1 MNSNPLQALLGILNK
16 LNPKQKIMLGGG
28 VLLTLAL
35 LAVLMFFLNEPNY
48 ATLYS
53 GLSQEDAG
61 KVVEHLNSSKILF
74 KLDDNGQT
82 IKVPREKVYELRL
95 TLASKGIPSSGVI
108 GYEIFDKTTMGMSEF
123 MQKLNYKRALEGEL
137 ARTIQQQDGIVGVRV
152 HIVLPQKTIFK
163 EEEKQPTASVVLKLR
178 NNSAPGKEN
187 IQSIVN
193 LLCGSVEGLQPT
205 KVSVIDTRGRIL
217 NTETDEGPLAF
228 ASSKQYEIKRS
239 VENYLVQ
246 KAQTILD
253 NVLGYGNAMV
263 QITADINFDQVE
275 RSLEQYDPDS
285 QVAVSEQTIKTNN
298 SGRQQSD
305 TSSANNENSLTNY
318 EISKTIQKVVEG
330 SGNIKRLSVAAVI
343 NDIPK
348 EVKKGNKVETVFEPR
363 PQEQIK
369 KLEEIVR
376 NAVGIDVTRND
387 QFSIVNIPFETKINE
402 QVDEQG
408 AAGALPNANEMINL
422 VFIVV
427 AIISSLLVLKSLM
440 KRLKSERIVIGTVS
454 AGGAG
459 GGNYSFSDES
469 MASLPSG
476 SEKKSLQASSSQQTI
491 STGAKRKKMLLP
503 VGDIE
508 DEISDEAMLKKNQ
521 QEKIINY
528 VAKNP
533 MDAAKLINAWMH
545 EDEI

>member
-1 MNSNPLQALLGILNK
+1 MNSNPLQAFIGIINK

-28 VLLTLAL
+28 ILLTLAL

-48 ATLYS
+48 TTLYS

-61 KVVEHLNSSKILF
+61 KVVEHLNSQKILF

-82 IKVPREKVYELRL
+82 IKVPKEKVYELRL
-95 TLASKGIPSSGVI
+95 TLAGKGIPSSGVI
-108 GYEIFDKTTMGMSEF
+108 GYEIFDKSTIGMSEF

-137 ARTIQQQDGIVGVRV
+137 ARTIQQQDGIAGVRV
-152 HIVLPQKTIFK
+152 HIVLPQKTIFR
-163 EEEKQPTASVVLKLR
+163 EEEKQPTASVVLKLKT
-178 NNSAPGKEN
+178 NSAPPKEN

-193 LLCGSVEGLQPT
+193 LVCGSVEGLVPT

-217 NTETDEGPLAF
+217 NTDTEEGPLAF
-228 ASSKQYEIKRS
+228 ASSKQYEIKKS

-263 QITADINFDQVE
+263 QINADLNFDQVE
-275 RSLEQYDPDS
+275 RSMEQYDPES

-298 SGRQQSD
+298 SGRQQAD

-318 EISKTIQKVVEG
+318 EISKSIQKVVEG

-348 EVKKGNKVETVFEPR
+348 EFKKGNKVETVFEPR
-363 PQEQIK
+363 NPEQLK
-369 KLEEIVR
+369 KLEEIVK
-376 NAVGIDVTRND
+376 NAVGVDVTRND
-387 QFSIVNIPFETKINE
+387 QFSIVNIPFETKFNE
-402 QVDEQG
+402 KVEEQT
-408 AAGALPNANEMINL
+408 ATTAIPNTNEMINL

-440 KRLKSERIVIGTVS
+440 KRLKTEKIVIGTVNT
-454 AGGAG
+454 GGAG
-459 GGNYSFSDES
+459 VGNFSFQSDVIGG
-469 MASLPSG
+469 ALPPATD
-476 SEKKSLQASSSQQTI
+476 KKSNAHQTANMI
-491 STGAKRKKMLLP
+491 SNTQKKKKMMLP

-508 DEISDEAMLKKNQ
+508 DEISEEAMLKKNQ

-528 VAKNP
+528 VSKNP